1 MKKFFSLSA
10 IVAVLAML
18 MTSVSV
24 SSCSSDDDDDSVA
37 AAKSLLEQVLTSKI
51 TTETVAQGDTV
62 AFYNVKNGA
71 KGILVVTA
79 VSSTSVTFSVNGT
92 SYTLG
97 DAEADASYLTYAN
110 STYATSQLAQAKAN
124 PTAVVLVKL
133 AASQTIA
140 SGKKASNTTISGA
153 ATETVFVKK

>member
-37 AAKSLLEQVLTSKI
+37 AAKSLLEQVLTS
-51 TTETVAQGDTV
+51 TTTSETVAQGDTV
-62 AFYNVKNGA
+62 AFYNAKMGL

-79 VSSTSVTFSVNGT
+79 VSSTSVTFSINGT

-97 DAEADASYLTYAN
+97 DADADDSYLTYA
-110 STYATSQLAQAKAN
+110 STYATSKLAQATTS
-124 PTAVVLVKL
+124 PTTVVLVK
-133 AASQTIA
+133 SKGSKTIA
-140 SGKKASNTTISGA
+140 SGTKASNTTISGA